1 MAPVAGGS
9 MSFVVQPWQ
18 LLLTILAGW
27 VNQQQQQVIE
37 YLRTENQ
44 VLKELQGKKRIL
56 LNDDQRRRLAVKG
69 KVLGRTLLGEIGTL
83 VTPDTIL
90 RWHRLLVAQ
99 KWNHAEKRKPAG
111 RPSTPQEVIDLV
123 LKLATE
129 NVTWGYDRIANALA
143 NVGHQVADQTVGNIL
158 KSHGIEP
165 APDRKR
171 RLTWSTF
178 LKAHW
183 DQLAAV
189 DFTTIEVWTTRGL
202 TTFYLLFAM
211 RLATRQVHFAGCT
224 TNPIGPWMAQ
234 IARNLTDIIDG
245 PFRQQIRHVLMDR
258 DTKFTAE
265 FRAILTSSGIA
276 SVLLPP
282 KSPNCNAHLKR
293 FFRSLKEEALE
304 QMIFFGERSLRKATN
319 EFLAHYHAERNHQG
333 LDHRILV
340 RGAELEMRSG
350 QVTCRQRLGGLLN
363 YYYRQV
369 A

>member
-1 MAPVAGGS
+1 M
-9 MSFVVQPWQ
+9 
-18 LLLTILAGW
+18 
-27 VNQQQQQVIE
+27 
-37 YLRTENQ
+37 
-44 VLKELQGKKRIL
+44 
-56 LNDDQRRRLAVKG
+56 
-69 KVLGRTLLGEIGTL
+69 
-83 VTPDTIL
+83 
-90 RWHRLLVAQ
+90 
-99 KWNHAEKRKPAG
+99 
-111 RPSTPQEVIDLV
+111 
-123 LKLATE
+123 
-129 NVTWGYDRIANALA
+129 
-143 NVGHQVADQTVGNIL
+143 GHQVADQTVGNIL

-171 RLTWSTF
+171 RLNWSTF

-224 TNPIGPWMAQ
+224 TNSIGPWMAQ

-282 KSPNCNAHLKR
+282 KSPNCNAHLER

-304 QMIFFGERSLRKATN
+304 RMIFFGERSLQSATN

-333 LDHRILV
+333 LITGSSFGV
-340 RGAELEMRSG
+340 PNSESA
-350 QVTCRQRLGGLLN
+350 
-363 YYYRQV
+363 
-369 A
+369 AAK